1 MYAGVLP
8 THLTHPM
15 CNPLCSVRA
24 CANRAFADSRD
35 MDVEVFGSFAN
46 GLSTWSSDVDVCV
59 TGLMTP
65 DKVTGCECG
74 WVGGWACMR
83 ECECVYVFVRVF
95 VDVCVMGLMTADKVT
110 GCECECVYV
119 LVRVCVCACV
129 YACLC

>member
-65 DKVTGCECG
+65 DKVTGCEC
-74 WVGGWACMR
+74 
-83 ECECVYVFVRVF
+83 
-95 VDVCVMGLMTADKVT
+95 
-110 GCECECVYV
+110 ECVYV